1 MLTTLRLL
9 QKLLLYYY
17 YSNVF
22 PQTERKISSKIV
34 EHKIEEA
41 FSDSIPGDVQQWR
54 LISLNFPFSQQLPR
68 PISLSFFSFPKWP
81 LKFNC
86 TFRWQ
91 QSGDFEQLTKSES

>member
-22 PQTERKISSKIV
+22 PQTERKLTSKIV

-41 FSDSIPGDVQQWR
+41 FSDSIPGEVQQ
-54 LISLNFPFSQQLPR
+54 
-68 PISLSFFSFPKWP
+68 
-81 LKFNC
+81 
-86 TFRWQ
+86 
-91 QSGDFEQLTKSES
+91 